1 MPVPNG
7 GQVMPETERNTS
19 WHMQEAT
26 AVLASLGSTPA
37 SGLSTSE
44 AAARLAISG
53 PNEFESDRPPT
64 ILKLVANQLAD
75 FMIGILIAAALI
87 SAFLGDIVDTIAI
100 VVIVL
105 LNAAVGVFQEYR
117 AERAVA
123 ALREMSAPLA
133 RVIRDGSEHEIPSRD
148 LVPGDIILLVAGDVA
163 PADIRLVSVIDL
175 GVDESA
181 MTGESVPVSKND
193 HIGRADGA
201 TISEQHNMVWKSTMV
216 TRGRATGVAVLTG
229 QATEI
234 GQVAT
239 LLRGDTIARTPLQ
252 TRMAQFSRRIALAVV
267 AICAMIFF
275 TGLMQ
280 GQPTLLMLMTA
291 LSLAVA
297 AVPEALPAV
306 ITVALGLGA
315 RRLGDLKA
323 LVRRLPA
330 VESLGSVNYIC
341 ADKTGTLTE
350 NRMQLGAIVAGGER
364 YDNLSCVP
372 SDLRERIGW
381 VMALCND
388 VDTAS
393 QPFKGDP
400 TEVAL
405 LQGAMKS
412 GFEKSILEVEMPRIA
427 ELPFQSDRQCM
438 VTLHRAIT
446 GGLAFMK
453 GAPERVVE
461 ACGLRASS
469 EYLEIANGLAGDG
482 YRVLALACR
491 DTDESVEDISAIDI
505 ETGWSFLGFA
515 GLIDPPK
522 DGVSEAIKECRSA
535 GIVPVMVTGD
545 HPATAMAIAK
555 KIGLAGDNDR
565 LITGMELESMNA
577 RDLESCVEEIRI
589 YARLNPEQ
597 KIRIV
602 QALQKAGHFVAMTG
616 DGVNDAPALK
626 QATIGIAMG
635 QRGTEVAREAAEI
648 VLLDDSF
655 PTIVEAVHEGRRI
668 FDDIR
673 KFIRYTMT
681 SNSGEI
687 WVLMLA
693 PFLGL
698 PIPLLPLHILW
709 INLVTDGFPG
719 LALSAEPAER
729 DVMQRKPRP
738 TEEGIFTTEM
748 VTHIFWVGLTIGGLT
763 LATQAFALSHEI
775 PQWQTMVFTVL
786 VFAQLF
792 HSLAIRSE
800 RYSLLSIGLFTNPA
814 LIVAVLATIAA
825 QLLVIYVP
833 ALNVIFHTMPLSA
846 MELAACF
853 AIGAIVLVVVET
865 EKKLRRPT

>member
-1 MPVPNG
+1 
-7 GQVMPETERNTS
+7 MPETERQFS
-19 WHMQEAT
+19 WHTQEAT
-26 AVLASLGSTPA
+26 AILEALGSTIE

-44 AAARLAISG
+44 AAARLVVSG

-75 FMIGILIAAALI
+75 FMIGILILAALI
-87 SAFLGDIVDTIAI
+87 SGFLGDIVDTIAI
-100 VVIVL
+100 LIIVL

-133 RVIRDGSEHEIPSRD
+133 RVIRDGSEQEIPTRD
-148 LVPGDIILLVAGDVA
+148 LVPGDIILLAAGDVV
-163 PADIRLVSVIDL
+163 PADIRLLNVIDL

-181 MTGESVPVSKND
+181 MTGESVPVSKDD
-193 HIGRADGA
+193 HIGRTDGA
-201 TISEQHNMVWKSTMV
+201 TIPEQHNMVWKSTMI

-234 GQVAT
+234 GRIAT

-252 TRMAQFSRRIALAVV
+252 TRMTQFSRRIALAVV
-267 AICAMIFF
+267 AICAMIFV

-280 GQPTLLMLMTA
+280 GQPALLMLMTA

-364 YDNLSCVP
+364 YDDLSCVP
-372 SDLRERIGW
+372 SDLRKRIGW
-381 VMALCND
+381 VMTLCND

-393 QPFKGDP
+393 HPFKGDP

-405 LQGAMKS
+405 LQGAMKD
-412 GFEKSILEVEMPRIA
+412 GFEKSILEAEMPRIA

-438 VTLHRAIT
+438 VTLHRATT

-491 DTDESVEDISAIDI
+491 ETDQSVEDISAIDI
-505 ETGWSFLGFA
+505 ESGWSFLGFA

-522 DGVSEAIKECRSA
+522 DGVSAAIKECRSA
-535 GIVPVMVTGD
+535 GIVPVMITGD

-555 KIGLAGDNDR
+555 KIGLAGDNNR
-565 LITGMELESMNA
+565 LITGMELESMSA
-577 RDLESCVEEIRI
+577 GDLESCVEEIRV

-635 QRGTEVAREAAEI
+635 QRGTEVAREAA
-648 VLLDDSF
+648 
-655 PTIVEAVHEGRRI
+655 
-668 FDDIR
+668 
-673 KFIRYTMT
+673 FIRYTMT

-738 TEEGIFTTEM
+738 AEEGIFTTEM

-763 LATQAFALSHEI
+763 LATQAFALSREI
-775 PQWQTMVFTVL
+775 PQWQTMVFSVL

-800 RYSLLSIGLFTNPA
+800 RHSLLSIGLFTNPA
-814 LIVAVLATIAA
+814 LIVAVVATVAA

-833 ALNVIFHTMPLSA
+833 AFNIIFHTMPLSA

-865 EKKLRRPT
+865 EKRLRRPT

>member
-7 GQVMPETERNTS
+7 GQVMPETERHTS

-26 AVLASLGSTPA
+26 AVLASLGSTPE

-75 FMIGILIAAALI
+75 FMIGILIVAALI

-148 LVPGDIILLVAGDVA
+148 LVPGDIILLVAGDVV
-163 PADIRLVSVIDL
+163 PADIRLVSGIDL

-234 GQVAT
+234 GRIAT

-252 TRMAQFSRRIALAVV
+252 TRMTQFSRRIALAVV

-400 TEVAL
+400 TEIAL

-438 VTLHRAIT
+438 VTLHRAKT

-469 EYLEIANGLAGDG
+469 EYLEIANRLAGDG

-491 DTDESVEDISAIDI
+491 ETDESVEDISAIDI
-505 ETGWSFLGFA
+505 ESGWSFLGFA

-535 GIVPVMVTGD
+535 GIVPVMITGD

-577 RDLESCVEEIRI
+577 RDLESCVEEIRV

-738 TEEGIFTTEM
+738 AEEGIFTSEM

-800 RYSLLSIGLFTNPA
+800 RYSLLSIGVFTNPA
-814 LIVAVLATIAA
+814 LIVAVLATVAA

-833 ALNVIFHTMPLSA
+833 AFNVIFHTMPLSA

-853 AIGAIVLVVVET
+853 GIGAIVLVVVET

>member
-1 MPVPNG
+1 
-7 GQVMPETERNTS
+7 MPETERQFS
-19 WHMQEAT
+19 WHTQEAT
-26 AVLASLGSTPA
+26 AILEALGSTIE

-75 FMIGILIAAALI
+75 FMIGILIVAALI

-148 LVPGDIILLVAGDVA
+148 LVPGDIILLVAGDVV
-163 PADIRLVSVIDL
+163 PADIRLVSGIDL

-234 GQVAT
+234 GRIAT

-252 TRMAQFSRRIALAVV
+252 TRMTQFSRRIALAVV

-438 VTLHRAIT
+438 VTLHRATT

-469 EYLEIANGLAGDG
+469 EYLEIANRLAGDG

-491 DTDESVEDISAIDI
+491 ETDESVEDISAIDI
-505 ETGWSFLGFA
+505 ESGWSFLGFA

-535 GIVPVMVTGD
+535 GIVPVMITGD

-577 RDLESCVEEIRI
+577 RDLESCVEEIRV

-738 TEEGIFTTEM
+738 AEEGIFTSEM

-800 RYSLLSIGLFTNPA
+800 RYSLLSIGVFTNPA
-814 LIVAVLATIAA
+814 LIVAVLATVAA

>member
-1 MPVPNG
+1 
-7 GQVMPETERNTS
+7 MPETERQFS
-19 WHMQEAT
+19 WHTQEAT
-26 AVLASLGSTPA
+26 AILEALGSTIE

-44 AAARLAISG
+44 AAARLAVSG

-75 FMIGILIAAALI
+75 FMIGILILAALI
-87 SAFLGDIVDTIAI
+87 SGFLGDIVDTIAI
-100 VVIVL
+100 LIIVL

-133 RVIRDGSEHEIPSRD
+133 RVIRDGSEQEIPTRD
-148 LVPGDIILLVAGDVA
+148 LVPGDIILLAAGDVV
-163 PADIRLVSVIDL
+163 PADIRLLNVIDL

-181 MTGESVPVSKND
+181 MTGESVPVSKDD
-193 HIGRADGA
+193 HIGRTDGA
-201 TISEQHNMVWKSTMV
+201 TIPEQHNMVWKSTMI

-234 GQVAT
+234 GRIAT

-252 TRMAQFSRRIALAVV
+252 TRMTQFSRRIALAVV
-267 AICAMIFF
+267 AICAMIFV

-280 GQPTLLMLMTA
+280 GQPALLMLMTA

-364 YDNLSCVP
+364 YDDLSCVP
-372 SDLRERIGW
+372 SDLRKRIGW
-381 VMALCND
+381 VMTLCND

-393 QPFKGDP
+393 HPFKGDP

-405 LQGAMKS
+405 LQGAMKD
-412 GFEKSILEVEMPRIA
+412 GFEKSILEAEMPRIA

-438 VTLHRAIT
+438 VTLHRATT

-491 DTDESVEDISAIDI
+491 ETDQSVEDISAIDI
-505 ETGWSFLGFA
+505 ESGWSFLGFA

-522 DGVSEAIKECRSA
+522 DGVSAAIKECRSA
-535 GIVPVMVTGD
+535 GIVPVMITGD

-555 KIGLAGDNDR
+555 KIGLAGDNNR
-565 LITGMELESMNA
+565 LITGMELESMSA
-577 RDLESCVEEIRI
+577 GDLESCVEEIRV

-668 FDDIR
+668 YDDIR

-738 TEEGIFTTEM
+738 AEEGIFTTEM

-763 LATQAFALSHEI
+763 LATQAFALSREI
-775 PQWQTMVFTVL
+775 PQWQTMVFSVL

-800 RYSLLSIGLFTNPA
+800 RHSLLSIGLFTNPA
-814 LIVAVLATIAA
+814 LIVAVVATVAA

-833 ALNVIFHTMPLSA
+833 AFNIIFHTMPLSA

-865 EKKLRRPT
+865 EKRLRRPT

>member
-1 MPVPNG
+1 
-7 GQVMPETERNTS
+7 
-19 WHMQEAT
+19 
-26 AVLASLGSTPA
+26 
-37 SGLSTSE
+37 
-44 AAARLAISG
+44 
-53 PNEFESDRPPT
+53 
-64 ILKLVANQLAD
+64 
-75 FMIGILIAAALI
+75 
-87 SAFLGDIVDTIAI
+87 
-100 VVIVL
+100 
-105 LNAAVGVFQEYR
+105 
-117 AERAVA
+117 
-123 ALREMSAPLA
+123 
-133 RVIRDGSEHEIPSRD
+133 
-148 LVPGDIILLVAGDVA
+148 
-163 PADIRLVSVIDL
+163 
-175 GVDESA
+175 
-181 MTGESVPVSKND
+181 MTGESVPVSKDD
-193 HIGRADGA
+193 HIGRTDGA
-201 TISEQHNMVWKSTMV
+201 TIPEQHNMVWKSTMI

-234 GQVAT
+234 GRIAT

-252 TRMAQFSRRIALAVV
+252 TRMTQFSRRIALAVV
-267 AICAMIFF
+267 AICAMIFV

-280 GQPTLLMLMTA
+280 GQPALLMLMTA

-364 YDNLSCVP
+364 YDDLSCVP
-372 SDLRERIGW
+372 SDLRKRIGW
-381 VMALCND
+381 VMTLCND

-393 QPFKGDP
+393 HPFKGDP

-405 LQGAMKS
+405 LQGAMKD
-412 GFEKSILEVEMPRIA
+412 GFEKSILEAEMPRIA

-438 VTLHRAIT
+438 VTLHRATT

-491 DTDESVEDISAIDI
+491 ETDQSVEDISAIDI
-505 ETGWSFLGFA
+505 ESGWSFLGFA

-522 DGVSEAIKECRSA
+522 DGVSAAIKECRSA
-535 GIVPVMVTGD
+535 GIVPVMITGD

-555 KIGLAGDNDR
+555 KIGLAGDNNR
-565 LITGMELESMNA
+565 LITGMELESMSA
-577 RDLESCVEEIRI
+577 GDLESCVEEIRV

-668 FDDIR
+668 YDDIR

-738 TEEGIFTTEM
+738 AEEGIFTTEM

-763 LATQAFALSHEI
+763 LATQAFALSREI
-775 PQWQTMVFTVL
+775 PQWQTMVFSVL

-800 RYSLLSIGLFTNPA
+800 RHSLLSIGLFTNPA
-814 LIVAVLATIAA
+814 LIVAVVATVAA

-833 ALNVIFHTMPLSA
+833 AFNIIFHTMPLSA

-865 EKKLRRPT
+865 EKRLRRPT

>member
-1 MPVPNG
+1 
-7 GQVMPETERNTS
+7 MPETERQLS
-19 WHMQEAT
+19 WHTREAT
-26 AVLASLGSTPA
+26 AILEALGSTLE

-44 AAARLAISG
+44 AAARLAVSG

-75 FMIGILIAAALI
+75 FMIGILILAALI
-87 SAFLGDIVDTIAI
+87 SGFLGDIVDTIAI
-100 VVIVL
+100 LIIVL

-117 AERAVA
+117 AQRAVA

-133 RVIRDGSEHEIPSRD
+133 RVIRGGSEQEIPTRD
-148 LVPGDIILLVAGDVA
+148 LVPGDIILLVAGDVV
-163 PADIRLVSVIDL
+163 PADIRLLSVIDL

-181 MTGESVPVSKND
+181 MTGESVPVSKDD
-193 HIGRADGA
+193 HIGRTDGA
-201 TISEQHNMVWKSTMV
+201 TIPEQHNMVWKSTMI

-234 GQVAT
+234 GRIAT

-252 TRMAQFSRRIALAVV
+252 TRMTQFSRRIALAVV

-400 TEVAL
+400 TEIAL

-438 VTLHRAIT
+438 VTLHRATT

-469 EYLEIANGLAGDG
+469 EYLEIANRLAGDG

-491 DTDESVEDISAIDI
+491 ETDESVEDISAIDI
-505 ETGWSFLGFA
+505 ESGWSFLGFA

-522 DGVSEAIKECRSA
+522 DGVSEAIEECRSA
-535 GIVPVMVTGD
+535 GIVPVMITGD

-577 RDLESCVEEIRI
+577 RDLESCVEEIRV

-738 TEEGIFTTEM
+738 TEEGIFTSEM

-800 RYSLLSIGLFTNPA
+800 RYSLLSIGVFTNPA
-814 LIVAVLATIAA
+814 LIVAVLATVAA

-833 ALNVIFHTMPLSA
+833 AFNVIFHTMPLSA

-853 AIGAIVLVVVET
+853 GIGAIVLVVVET

>member
-1 MPVPNG
+1 
-7 GQVMPETERNTS
+7 MPETERQFS
-19 WHMQEAT
+19 WHTQEAT
-26 AVLASLGSTPA
+26 AILEALGSTIE

-44 AAARLAISG
+44 AAARLVVSG

-75 FMIGILIAAALI
+75 FMIGILILAALI
-87 SAFLGDIVDTIAI
+87 SGFLGDIVDTIAI
-100 VVIVL
+100 LIIVL

-133 RVIRDGSEHEIPSRD
+133 RVIRDGSEQEIPTRD
-148 LVPGDIILLVAGDVA
+148 LVPGDIILLAAGDVV
-163 PADIRLVSVIDL
+163 PADIRLLNVIDL

-181 MTGESVPVSKND
+181 MTGESVPVSKDD
-193 HIGRADGA
+193 HIGRTDGA
-201 TISEQHNMVWKSTMV
+201 TIPEQHNMVWKSTMI

-234 GQVAT
+234 GRIAT

-252 TRMAQFSRRIALAVV
+252 TRMTQFSRRIALAVV
-267 AICAMIFF
+267 AICAMIFV

-280 GQPTLLMLMTA
+280 GQPALLMLMTA

-364 YDNLSCVP
+364 YDDLSCVP
-372 SDLRERIGW
+372 SDLRKRIGW
-381 VMALCND
+381 VMTLCND

-393 QPFKGDP
+393 HPFKGDP

-405 LQGAMKS
+405 LQGAMKD
-412 GFEKSILEVEMPRIA
+412 GFEKSILEAEMPRIA

-438 VTLHRAIT
+438 VTLHRATT

-491 DTDESVEDISAIDI
+491 ETDQSVEDISAIDI
-505 ETGWSFLGFA
+505 ESGWSFLGFA

-522 DGVSEAIKECRSA
+522 DGVSAAIKECRSA
-535 GIVPVMVTGD
+535 GIVPVMITGD

-555 KIGLAGDNDR
+555 KIGLAGDNNR
-565 LITGMELESMNA
+565 LITGMELESMSA
-577 RDLESCVEEIRI
+577 GDLESCVEEIRV

-668 FDDIR
+668 YDDIR

-738 TEEGIFTTEM
+738 AEEGIFTTEM

-763 LATQAFALSHEI
+763 LATQAFALSREI
-775 PQWQTMVFTVL
+775 PQWQTMVFSVL

-800 RYSLLSIGLFTNPA
+800 RHSLLSIGLFTNPA
-814 LIVAVLATIAA
+814 LIVAVVATVAA

-833 ALNVIFHTMPLSA
+833 AFNIIFHTMPLSA

-865 EKKLRRPT
+865 EKRLRRPT

>member
-1 MPVPNG
+1 
-7 GQVMPETERNTS
+7 
-19 WHMQEAT
+19 
-26 AVLASLGSTPA
+26 
-37 SGLSTSE
+37 
-44 AAARLAISG
+44 
-53 PNEFESDRPPT
+53 
-64 ILKLVANQLAD
+64 
-75 FMIGILIAAALI
+75 
-87 SAFLGDIVDTIAI
+87 
-100 VVIVL
+100 
-105 LNAAVGVFQEYR
+105 
-117 AERAVA
+117 
-123 ALREMSAPLA
+123 MSAPLA
-133 RVIRDGSEHEIPSRD
+133 RVIRDGSEQEIPTRD
-148 LVPGDIILLVAGDVA
+148 LVPGDIILLAAGDVV
-163 PADIRLVSVIDL
+163 PADIRLLNVIDL

-181 MTGESVPVSKND
+181 MTGESVPVSKDD
-193 HIGRADGA
+193 HIGRTDGA
-201 TISEQHNMVWKSTMV
+201 TIPEQHNMVWKSTMI

-234 GQVAT
+234 GRIAT

-252 TRMAQFSRRIALAVV
+252 TRMSQFSRRIALAVV
-267 AICAMIFF
+267 AICAMIFV

-280 GQPTLLMLMTA
+280 GQPALLMLMTA

-364 YDNLSCVP
+364 YDDLSCVP
-372 SDLRERIGW
+372 SDLRKRIGW
-381 VMALCND
+381 VMTLCND

-393 QPFKGDP
+393 HPFKGDP

-405 LQGAMKS
+405 LQGAMKD
-412 GFEKSILEVEMPRIA
+412 GFEKSILEAEMPRIA

-438 VTLHRAIT
+438 VTLHRATT

-491 DTDESVEDISAIDI
+491 ETDQSVEDISAIDI
-505 ETGWSFLGFA
+505 ESGWSFLGFA

-522 DGVSEAIKECRSA
+522 DGVSAAIKECRSA
-535 GIVPVMVTGD
+535 GIVPVMITGD

-555 KIGLAGDNDR
+555 KIGLAGDNNR
-565 LITGMELESMNA
+565 LITGMELESMSA
-577 RDLESCVEEIRI
+577 GDLESCVEEIRV

-668 FDDIR
+668 YDDIR

-738 TEEGIFTTEM
+738 AEEGIFTTEM

-763 LATQAFALSHEI
+763 LATQAFALSREI
-775 PQWQTMVFTVL
+775 PQWQTMVFSVL

-800 RYSLLSIGLFTNPA
+800 RHSLLSIGLFTNPA
-814 LIVAVLATIAA
+814 LIVAVVATVAA

-833 ALNVIFHTMPLSA
+833 AFNIIFHTMPLSA

-865 EKKLRRPT
+865 EKRLRRPT

>member
-1 MPVPNG
+1 
-7 GQVMPETERNTS
+7 
-19 WHMQEAT
+19 
-26 AVLASLGSTPA
+26 
-37 SGLSTSE
+37 
-44 AAARLAISG
+44 
-53 PNEFESDRPPT
+53 
-64 ILKLVANQLAD
+64 
-75 FMIGILIAAALI
+75 MIGILILAALI
-87 SAFLGDIVDTIAI
+87 SGFLGDIVDTIAI
-100 VVIVL
+100 LIIVL

-133 RVIRDGSEHEIPSRD
+133 RVIRDGSEQEIPTRD
-148 LVPGDIILLVAGDVA
+148 LVPGDIILLAAGDVV
-163 PADIRLVSVIDL
+163 PADIRLLNVIDL

-181 MTGESVPVSKND
+181 MTGESVPVSKDD
-193 HIGRADGA
+193 HIGRTDGA
-201 TISEQHNMVWKSTMV
+201 TIPEQHNMVWKSTMI

-234 GQVAT
+234 GRIAT

-252 TRMAQFSRRIALAVV
+252 TRMTQFSRRIALAVV
-267 AICAMIFF
+267 AICAMIFV

-280 GQPTLLMLMTA
+280 GQPALLMLMTA

-364 YDNLSCVP
+364 YDDLSCVP
-372 SDLRERIGW
+372 SDLRKRIGW
-381 VMALCND
+381 VMTLCND

-393 QPFKGDP
+393 HPFKGDP

-405 LQGAMKS
+405 LQGAMKD
-412 GFEKSILEVEMPRIA
+412 GFEKSILEAEMPRIA

-438 VTLHRAIT
+438 VTLHRATT

-491 DTDESVEDISAIDI
+491 ETDQSVEDISAIDI
-505 ETGWSFLGFA
+505 ESGWSFLGFA

-522 DGVSEAIKECRSA
+522 DGVSAAIKECRSA
-535 GIVPVMVTGD
+535 GIVPVMITGD

-555 KIGLAGDNDR
+555 KIGLAGDNNR
-565 LITGMELESMNA
+565 LITGMELESMSA
-577 RDLESCVEEIRI
+577 GDLESCVEEIRV

-626 QATIGIAMG
+626 QACRNCIA
-635 QRGTEVAREAAEI
+635 R
-648 VLLDDSF
+648 
-655 PTIVEAVHEGRRI
+655 
-668 FDDIR
+668 
-673 KFIRYTMT
+673 
-681 SNSGEI
+681 
-687 WVLMLA
+687 
-693 PFLGL
+693 
-698 PIPLLPLHILW
+698 
-709 INLVTDGFPG
+709 
-719 LALSAEPAER
+719 
-729 DVMQRKPRP
+729 
-738 TEEGIFTTEM
+738 
-748 VTHIFWVGLTIGGLT
+748 
-763 LATQAFALSHEI
+763 
-775 PQWQTMVFTVL
+775 
-786 VFAQLF
+786 
-792 HSLAIRSE
+792 
-800 RYSLLSIGLFTNPA
+800 
-814 LIVAVLATIAA
+814 
-825 QLLVIYVP
+825 
-833 ALNVIFHTMPLSA
+833 
-846 MELAACF
+846 
-853 AIGAIVLVVVET
+853 
-865 EKKLRRPT
+865 

>member
-1 MPVPNG
+1 
-7 GQVMPETERNTS
+7 MPETERQFS
-19 WHMQEAT
+19 WHTQEAT
-26 AVLASLGSTPA
+26 AILEALGSTIE

-44 AAARLAISG
+44 AAARLVVSG

-75 FMIGILIAAALI
+75 FMIGILILAALI
-87 SAFLGDIVDTIAI
+87 SGFLGDIVDTIAI
-100 VVIVL
+100 LIIVL

-133 RVIRDGSEHEIPSRD
+133 RVIRDGSEQEIPTRD
-148 LVPGDIILLVAGDVA
+148 LVPGDIILLAAGDVV
-163 PADIRLVSVIDL
+163 PADIRLLNVIDL

-181 MTGESVPVSKND
+181 MTGESVPVSKDD
-193 HIGRADGA
+193 HIGRTDGA
-201 TISEQHNMVWKSTMV
+201 TIPEQHNMVWKSTMI

-234 GQVAT
+234 GRIAT

-252 TRMAQFSRRIALAVV
+252 TRMTQFSRRIALAVV
-267 AICAMIFF
+267 AICAMIFV

-280 GQPTLLMLMTA
+280 GQPALLMLMTA

-364 YDNLSCVP
+364 YDDLSCVP
-372 SDLRERIGW
+372 SDLRKRIGW
-381 VMALCND
+381 VMTLCND

-393 QPFKGDP
+393 HPFKGDP

-405 LQGAMKS
+405 LQGAMKD
-412 GFEKSILEVEMPRIA
+412 GFEKSILEAEMPRIA

-438 VTLHRAIT
+438 VTLHRATT

-491 DTDESVEDISAIDI
+491 ETDQSVEDISAIDI
-505 ETGWSFLGFA
+505 ESGWSFLGFA

-522 DGVSEAIKECRSA
+522 DGVSAAIRECRSA
-535 GIVPVMVTGD
+535 GIVPVMITGD

-555 KIGLAGDNDR
+555 KIGLAGDNNR
-565 LITGMELESMNA
+565 LITGMELESMSA
-577 RDLESCVEEIRI
+577 GDLESCVEEIRV

-668 FDDIR
+668 YDDIR

-738 TEEGIFTTEM
+738 AEEGIFTTEM

-763 LATQAFALSHEI
+763 LATQAFALSREI
-775 PQWQTMVFTVL
+775 PQWQTMVFSVL

-800 RYSLLSIGLFTNPA
+800 RHSLLSIGLFTNPA
-814 LIVAVLATIAA
+814 LIVAVVATVAA

-833 ALNVIFHTMPLSA
+833 AFNIIFHTMPLSA

-865 EKKLRRPT
+865 EKRLRRPT